1 MQFAKDSF
9 FLALQ
14 QRLAAL
20 NPARTVTIN
29 GATVPA
35 VVVVE
40 NLPPSSSEPQANTF
54 YVEWGAA
61 IVVDG
66 HAGNSALM
74 SSACVISYYS
84 LGTVASMVDRG
95 RVLGELDSELLS
107 ICQPPNTE
115 KQDFT
120 QAPSADLGTRV
131 FWSQPAFDEAVTS
144 GVEDDTLAYQTGRA
158 ARRVLYMQAHQD
170 GRVARRARLTVFS
183 FSEVTL
189 L

>member
-40 NLPPSSSEPQANTF
+40 NLPPSSAEPQANTF
-54 YVEWGAA
+54 YLEWGAA
-61 IVVDG
+61 KVVDE
-66 HAGNSALM
+66 HAGCGALM
-74 SSACVISYYS
+74 SLECVISYYTFGS
-84 LGTVASMVDRG
+84 VASMVDRG
-95 RVLGELDSELLS
+95 RALGQLDDELLG
-107 ICQPPNTE
+107 ICQPTNTE

-120 QAPSADLGTRV
+120 QAPSADLGTKV
-131 FWSQPAFDEAVTS
+131 FWSQPVFEENTKSA
-144 GVEDDTLAYQTGRA
+144 VED
-158 ARRVLYMQAHQD
+158 QAQRHDD
-170 GRVARRARLTVFS
+170 GRVERKARVTIFF
-183 FSEVTL
+183 FSEVTAL
-189 L
+189 